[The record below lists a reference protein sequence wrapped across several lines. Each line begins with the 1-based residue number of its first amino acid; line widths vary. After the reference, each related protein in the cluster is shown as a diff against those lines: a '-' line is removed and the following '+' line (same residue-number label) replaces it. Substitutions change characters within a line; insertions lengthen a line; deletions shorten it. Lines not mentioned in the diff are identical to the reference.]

1 MGGPG
6 SGQWYRWNRKDTV
19 EEHQALDIRLWQRR
33 GWLRPGTC
41 FSWNGVTVQVQS
53 GRAHMSYRLRRGIAE
68 GQNVSESIPL
78 TWTPCHYGGQR
89 PWFHCPGWRCDRRVA
104 KLYLGGGAFRCRYC
118 LDLGYESQ
126 RETPAFRL
134 LAKTQNI
141 RLRLGGS
148 ASLTE
153 PFLSKPKGMH
163 GHTFARLRWQAQEAD
178 WGSMHAM
185 LTQLER
191 RTPRRSR

>member
-1 MGGPG
+1 MVG
-6 SGQWYRWNRKDTV
+6 SCHGSI
-19 EEHQALDIRLWQRR
+19 APA
-33 GWLRPGTC
+33 G
-41 FSWNGVTVQVQS
+41 GVTGGSLSCTWAVVRS
-53 GRAHMSYRLRRGIAE
+53 AAAIA
-68 GQNVSESIPL
+68 
-78 TWTPCHYGGQR
+78 WT
-89 PWFHCPGWRCDRRVA
+89 
-104 KLYLGGGAFRCRYC
+104 LGTKANGKP
-118 LDLGYESQ
+118 
-126 RETPAFRL
+126 PAFRL